1 MGYVLQ
7 FGEIAYMKEYSIIIS
22 ARFGW
27 SLMSE
32 PNMHRGDFFGKLVF
46 TADTEV
52 FTDPN
57 WHSCKRTLA

>member
-1 MGYVLQ
+1 
-7 FGEIAYMKEYSIIIS
+7 MKEYSIIIS